1 MSYTFGTAADCAAG
15 CNSMLMCNQTVTL
28 VRLEYD
34 EKQDTE
40 RYACTVLEGV
50 SWYGAKRIAKDANGR
65 KAANEY
71 RVRIPAATADDA
83 GITPERG
90 DILVLGA
97 VASVSCIKDV
107 SAYTGFVVQIVSDNR
122 RGRFQHW
129 AVSGE

>member
-1 MSYTFGTAADCAAG
+1 MPVYR
-15 CNSMLMCNQTVTL
+15 MLQVREKLDHLSPEMETL
-28 VRLEYD
+28 
-34 EKQDTE
+34 K
-40 RYACTVLEGV
+40 
-50 SWYGAKRIAKDANGR
+50 KDIELFR